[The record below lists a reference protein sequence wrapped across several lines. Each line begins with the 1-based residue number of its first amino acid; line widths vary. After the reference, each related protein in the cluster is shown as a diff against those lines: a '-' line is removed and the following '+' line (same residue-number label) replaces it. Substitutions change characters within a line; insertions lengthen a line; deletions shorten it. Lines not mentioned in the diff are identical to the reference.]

1 MATENTTRVIEL
13 SDDDIW
19 SNLDNIQELR
29 EKLDGEWEEEQVK
42 ESEGGEKSGHA
53 TTTKGGSEEKNEG
66 KQETKNQPSQ
76 SQEQG
81 DNDSEPKPK
90 EKEPKKDKELNL
102 KQNMKC
108 WIKPKEYDLVKTAI
122 EQNWNP
128 LLYGEAGCGKTDM
141 CIKAAED
148 LGLDFYTNS
157 SVKDEFKLEGSQDIH
172 GNYIPS
178 QFYLAFSKGGLYL
191 LDEIDGSNPDV
202 LIAINTALSQ
212 GCMSFP
218 VVGLVK
224 KHKNF
229 RFAATAN
236 TVCDGASIK
245 YAGRNTLDGATTNRF
260 GIWIECKY
268 DPKVEK
274 AICKDDELR
283 SFVQDYRKSC
293 SKVGLDEIVSY
304 RQLGT
309 IYQAMF
315 GKTKLDAKTAIRNM
329 LLRGVAK
336 ENGKLIYSHMQ
347 FEDNVYYNT
356 LRDLVG
362 AK

>member
-1 MATENTTRVIEL
+1 MANEIRTKEFEL

-19 SNLDNIQELR
+19 SNLDNIQSLR
-29 EKLDGEWEEEQVK
+29 EKLDGEWEEEV
-42 ESEGGEKSGHA
+42 
-53 TTTKGGSEEKNEG
+53 EEREG
-66 KQETKNQPSQ
+66 KDSSTTSMEGSQKEQESNSNQKSETEQKQNENGNDGEPKQ
-76 SQEQG
+76 QE
-81 DNDSEPKPK
+81 NKPK
-90 EKEPKKDKELNL
+90 ENKELDL
-102 KQNMKC
+102 KQDMKC
-108 WIKPKEYDLVKTAI
+108 WIKPKEFNLVKMAI

-141 CIKAAED
+141 CIKAAQE

-178 QFYLAFSKGGLYL
+178 QFYLAFKNGGLYL

-224 KHKNF
+224 KNKNF

-236 TVCDGASIK
+236 TICDGASIK
-245 YAGRNTLDGATTNRF
+245 YSGRNGLDGATTNRF
-260 GIWIECKY
+260 GQWIECKY

-283 SFVQDYRKSC
+283 SFIQDYRKSC
-293 SKVGLDEIVSY
+293 SKVGLDEIISY

-315 GKTKLDAKTAIRNM
+315 GKTKLDAKTAIRTM
-329 LLRGVAK
+329 LLRGVEK

-347 FEDNVYYNT
+347 FEDNIYYNT
-356 LRDLVG
+356 LKELVG